1 MFTNGT
7 FHPRQQL
14 PMRVVQNV
22 PGSVELV
29 IAQCQLSKNARHQ
42 LYVESILKNE
52 GNFSKT

>member
-1 MFTNGT
+1 MELSL
-7 FHPRQQL
+7 RQQL

-29 IAQCQLSKNARHQ
+29 IALCQLSKNARHQ

>member
-1 MFTNGT
+1 MELSL
-7 FHPRQQL
+7 RQQL

-42 LYVESILKNE
+42 LYVESI
-52 GNFSKT
+52 